1 MTRRASILNLACLL
15 LAAVSIAINLGA
27 AGHSKNELIDYSLF
41 CYGIHMELRT
51 LRVFVEVVRQGGF
64 SRAAKTVSATQST
77 VSKAVKQLEDE
88 IGVPL
93 LNRIGHRSKLTAAG
107 EIVYQRAQ
115 RILAER
121 DDLMSELDEVR
132 GLKRGLLRLGLPL
145 MVSSTLFAP
154 LLAIYRKRYPGV
166 EIRLVE
172 NGIDRLEEI
181 LAAGDIDFAASIIP
195 VAEGLEWQSVKLDP
209 LMVLVPREFAAR
221 KKSIDLTDLK
231 QMPFILF
238 ESGFAISRI
247 VVDACRRAGF
257 EPTVA
262 TRSSQLDLIL
272 ELVAA
277 GIGIAFLPKMVAE
290 QWRHPGSR
298 SLLIVNPKI
307 ERHIAMTWRRGALL
321 SHAAKVWLT
330 LVREKYS
337 GA

>member
-1 MTRRASILNLACLL
+1 
-15 LAAVSIAINLGA
+15 
-27 AGHSKNELIDYSLF
+27 
-41 CYGIHMELRT
+41 MELRT

-64 SRAAKTVSATQST
+64 SRAAKTVFTTQST

-93 LNRIGHRSKLTAAG
+93 LDRIGHRSKLTAAG

-172 NGIDRLEEI
+172 NGTDRLEEI

-298 SLLIVNPKI
+298 SLLIVNPKV
-307 ERHIAMTWRRGALL
+307 ELHLATTWRRGALL
-321 SHAAKVWLT
+321 SHAAKAWLT
-330 LVREKYS
+330 LVREKHS